1 MRTEINNM
9 IAIKDNIAEVELQIS
24 SACQQAQRNINEV
37 TLLAVS
43 KTKSVAMIEQ
53 AYDAGQRAFGESYV
67 QEAVEK
73 VNALKNK
80 ADISWH
86 FIGPIQSNKAKLIA
100 NHFSWVHSIDRAKVA
115 KRLNEH
121 RSGQD
126 TPLNICL
133 QVNIS
138 GEESKSGVLVNEL
151 PALLDTIAE
160 CDNLCLRGLMAIPE
174 KNAPQASFIE
184 MQNLFKKLQKQY
196 PSMDTLSMGMSADM
210 QFAINAGS
218 TIVRIGSAIFGARA
232 QK

>member
-1 MRTEINNM
+1 M
-9 IAIKDNIAEVELQIS
+9 IAIKDNIAEVEQQIF
-24 SACQQAQRNINEV
+24 SACQQAHRNATEV

-43 KTKSVAMIEQ
+43 KTKPIALIEQ

-73 VNALKNK
+73 ITALRNK
-80 ADISWH
+80 PDIAWH
-86 FIGPIQSNKAKLIA
+86 FIGPIQTNKTKLIA
-100 NHFSWVHSIDRAKVA
+100 SHFSWVHSIDRAKVA

-138 GEESKSGVLVNEL
+138 GEESKSGILVEEL
-151 PALLDTIAE
+151 PALLKVITE
-160 CDNLCLRGLMAIPE
+160 CENLCLRGLMAIPE
-174 KNAPQASFIE
+174 KNASQASFTT
-184 MQNLFKKLQKQY
+184 MQKLFITLQKQY
-196 PSMDTLSMGMSADM
+196 PSIDTLSMGMSADM
-210 QFAINAGS
+210 PLAINAGS
-218 TIVRIGSAIFGARA
+218 TMVRIGSAIFGVRA